1 MRTVFRPFWSYDL
14 PGTEAWLA
22 DMAGRGW
29 RLEEW
34 SLLLRRFTFRKG
46 EPALLTYQLAY
57 HSSKHSSMSPYL
69 SAEGWSRRLQQGKW
83 SLYEND
89 RSPSQISAY
98 PSRKDVLRRNRIISY
113 VFTGILVY
121 LLLIALIP
129 LLALGLTYSNDA
141 PIRIQPSPMWAATW
155 TAAALAVLLL
165 VLAIYSL
172 IKLRAAN
179 RELLQGHTDMK
190 KPPATPKPAGTTMAR
205 MKLGWMYA
213 PDRLEQW
220 LEDKELDGWNLYKVG
235 FGGTLFHF
243 SKGRPRRMK
252 YHADYQVVAG
262 EGYFELHQEAGWSK
276 LYSSPFSLQ
285 KWTLWGRE
293 APDSAGHPEQL
304 YSDPFHR
311 LKHARKIALSY
322 SALFLP
328 IMLLYSVNVIAFV
341 DGLVR
346 DGFTSFRVWNT
357 SLLFLCILLFGL
369 LTGRSW
375 LYYRRLKRQ

>member
-22 DMAGRGW
+22 DMAGKGW
-29 RLEEW
+29 LIEEW
-34 SLLLRRFTFRKG
+34 NLLLRRFTFRKG
-46 EPALLTYQLAY
+46 EPIRLTYQIAYGPYSRSPIASSLA
-57 HSSKHSSMSPYL
+57 
-69 SAEGWSRRLQQGKW
+69 AEGWGKRLQQGKW
-83 SLYEND
+83 CLFENTQ
-89 RSPSQISAY
+89 PSGQIKVY
-98 PSRKDVLRRNRIISY
+98 PSRKDILRRNRIISY

-129 LLALGLTYSNDA
+129 LLALGLTYSNDT

-179 RELLQGHTDMK
+179 RELLQGYTDLK
-190 KPPATPKPAGTTMAR
+190 QPSKPHKPAGTTMAR

-262 EGYFELHQEAGWSK
+262 EGYFELHQEAGWTR

-285 KWTLWGRE
+285 KWTLWSRE
-293 APDSAGHPEQL
+293 NPEHAEYPEL
-304 YSDPFHR
+304 YTDPLHR
-311 LKHARKIALSY
+311 LKHARKIAISY
-322 SALFLP
+322 TLLFLP
-328 IMLLYSVNVIAFV
+328 MILLYSLNVSAFI
-341 DGLVR
+341 DSILR
-346 DGFTSFRVWNT
+346 DEFTASQAWNT
-357 SLLFLCILLFGL
+357 SIMFLSILLFGSFA
-369 LTGRSW
+369 GRTW
-375 LYYRRLKRQ
+375 LYYRRLKLQ